1 MQISCYLGQ
10 TIMPMHPL
18 RPFRHLIGWKPL
30 VVGMLVCSFWGCC
43 KDDIDQADW
52 LTNVLRRHPLTTF
65 VDSSNNYL
73 QIMIVDTGF
82 DSRLSSDYV
91 NDRDGCTGYSPK
103 TIGVFIPATE
113 GTMLSYKQLYNY
125 NLVKVMDVSFST
137 SGYYS
142 YPVQTRT
149 LDTSLFLQGFEF
161 QHCRHFKQVD
171 SLGFSQE
178 LALSPDYGLVL
189 FAFRDQYRW
198 ERVLNP

>member
-1 MQISCYLGQ
+1 MKKKKAILLSA
-10 TIMPMHPL
+10 
-18 RPFRHLIGWKPL
+18 IGKIWMVMLAACLL
-30 VVGMLVCSFWGCC
+30 VGCC
-43 KDDIDQADW
+43 KDDTDQADW

-82 DSRLSSDYV
+82 ESRPSSDYV

-103 TIGVFIPATE
+103 TIGIFFPATE
-113 GTMLSYKQLYNY
+113 GTLFSYKQLYNY
-125 NLVKVMDVSFST
+125 NMVKVLDVSFST
-137 SGYYS
+137 TGYYS

-149 LDTSLFLQGFEF
+149 ADTSLFLQGFEF

-171 SLGFSQE
+171 SLGFRQE
-178 LALSPDYGLVL
+178 LALSPEFGLVL
-189 FAFRDQYRW
+189 FAFRDEYRW